1 MLLCTRSMH
10 KNVQN
15 IISKSP
21 KSKGTHINDEMDIY
35 CGMFIQLKP
44 IQQKKKKMK
53 LLVTHNMDGY

>member
-1 MLLCTRSMH
+1 MH